1 MKRLRTG
8 DQNLV
13 KQINKSI
20 VFNTIKKK
28 GPVSRAQVSKK
39 TGLNKAT
46 VSTMV
51 SELINESFIHE
62 IGAGKSSGGRKPVML
77 YFNHHAGYAI
87 GVDVGVNYI
96 LGILTDLNG
105 NIIKKTAGK
114 LKKIDIDY
122 VTSQIFSCIET
133 LVKQVPDSPYGIV
146 GIGIGVPGQ
155 VGQDDQILFA
165 PNLKWRNVH
174 LKQMVERKFQIPAKI
189 DNEANAGSHG
199 EQLYGAGKNI
209 SSLVYV
215 SIGTGIGTGIF
226 INNRLYKGAT
236 GISGEMGHF
245 TIDFNGKKCSCG
257 NRGCWELYASESA
270 LLQEAS
276 QQKLLDENDDG
287 ACLDYL
293 FKEAQKRNSQVM
305 QLLNTFGENIGLGLI
320 NIINTVNPE
329 AIIIG
334 NRIAQFKNWIK
345 NPIERTLEERLPIY
359 YRSTDIRFSLLGDYS
374 TALGAASFAIS
385 NFFLNKKITNRLES
399 IS

>member
-28 GPVSRAQVSKK
+28 GPLSRAQVSKK

-51 SELINESFIHE
+51 SELINEAFIHE

-77 YFNHHAGYAI
+77 YFNHRAGYAVGI
-87 GVDVGVNYI
+87 DVGVNYI
-96 LGILTDLNG
+96 LGVLTDLSG
-105 NIIKKTAGK
+105 NVIEKTASP
-114 LKKIDIDY
+114 LRNIDIDY
-122 VTSQIFSCIET
+122 VVGQIFSCIET
-133 LVKQVPDSPYGIV
+133 LVNNVPNSPYGIV
-146 GIGIGVPGQ
+146 GVGIGVPGQ

-165 PNLKWRNVH
+165 PNLKWRNIH
-174 LKQMVERKFQIPAKI
+174 LKQMVEKKFLIPAKI
-189 DNEANAGSHG
+189 GNEANAGAYG

-209 SSLVYV
+209 SNLVYV
-215 SIGTGIGTGIF
+215 SIGIGIGTGIF

-276 QQKLLDENDDG
+276 QQKLLNENDESN
-287 ACLDYL
+287 LDFL
-293 FKEAQKRNSQVM
+293 FREAQKGNSQVLK
-305 QLLNTFGENIGLGLI
+305 LLNILGENIGFGLI
-320 NIINTVNPE
+320 NIMNTFNPE
-329 AIIIG
+329 TIIIG
-334 NRIAQFKNWIK
+334 NRIARFKNWIK
-345 NPIERTLEERLPIY
+345 KPIERILEERLPVY
-359 YRSTDIRFSLLGDYS
+359 HQSNTDIRFSMLGDDS

-385 NFFLNKKITNRLES
+385 SFFLNRKITDRLES

>member
-20 VFNTIKKK
+20 VFNTIKMK

-51 SELINESFIHE
+51 SELIDESFIHE

-77 YFNHHAGYAI
+77 YFNHHAGYAVGI
-87 GVDVGVNYI
+87 DVGVNYI

-122 VTSQIFSCIET
+122 VASQIFSCIET
-133 LVKQVPDSPYGIV
+133 LIKQAPSSPYGIV

-165 PNLKWRNVH
+165 PNLKWRNVC
-174 LKQMVERKFQIPAKI
+174 LKQMIERKFRIPAKI

-209 SSLVYV
+209 SNLVYV
-215 SIGTGIGTGIF
+215 SIGVGIGTGIF
-226 INNRLYKGAT
+226 INNQLYKGAT
-236 GISGEMGHF
+236 GTSGEMGHF

-276 QQKLLDENDDG
+276 QQNLLDENDD
-287 ACLDYL
+287 ADLDFL
-293 FKEAQKRNSQVM
+293 FREAQKGNSHVL
-305 QLLNTFGENIGLGLI
+305 QLLNTLGENIGLGLI
-320 NIINTVNPE
+320 NIINTFNPE
-329 AIIIG
+329 VIIIG

-345 NPIERTLEERLPIY
+345 NPVERTLEERLPIY
-359 YRSTDIRFSLLGDYS
+359 HQSNTDIRFSMLGDYS
-374 TALGAASFAIS
+374 TALGASSFAIS
-385 NFFLNKKITNRLES
+385 SFFLNKKITDRFES